1 MRISDWSSDVCSSD
15 LESILL
21 RLVETVNLIDE
32 KYGAPAL
39 PLCDLCG
46 HDGFA
51 YVFDAAQHSRHG
63 QELCIEAI
71 GRQARQGRLAH
82 ARRPPADHEMRPS
95 ELKGNP
101 QRLARAQPMG
111 LPDHLAQRSCAHTF
125 GTRPTRPRT
134 GRPLDQHLTNP
145 P

>member
-71 GRQARQGRLAH
+71 GHQARQGRLAH
-82 ARRPPADHEMRPS
+82 ARRPPEDHGMRPS
-95 ELKGNP
+95 GLKGNP
-101 QRLARAQPMG
+101 QRLARDRKDAVKGKRVSVRVDPG
-111 LPDHLAQRSCAHTF
+111 
-125 GTRPTRPRT
+125 
-134 GRPLDQHLTNP
+134 GRRLI
-145 P
+145 